1 MGIPPPLSLSDMFD
15 EAEQRLRSELHKPDQ
30 DKPAAVCLEG
40 TNQKA
45 RVQEEAGLTDV
56 TAASDKTTNMT
67 NPGFLTVRANT
78 LVSRVSLVRV
88 GVRLSHSCTTEPPD
102 SLQGHVQ
109 PPGLTLVQSPAQ
121 RLRPHLLYDI
131 IIEVPC
137 TAQSSSAQTQSSF
150 HFSQSAPLP
159 PALLCD
165 WTSSIIRGYK
175 TLQLFRATA
184 QTLQL
189 FRRSGPDQDQDQ
201 DQEVHRLDS
210 GNMAVVS
217 GSYRMVSE
225 EEQALRAKLERL
237 TVKDHGPVFGPCAK
251 LPDHTQQKAKDELN
265 ETDEKRAAAVKEL
278 RTMIKEKAESGD
290 DLNRG
295 VKDTFGE
302 KPDGML
308 VRFIRARKYDVNR
321 AYDLMKGYV
330 RFRKDYPELF
340 ENLTPEAVRSTIEA
354 GYPGILQSRDK
365 YGRVVLL
372 FNIENWDY
380 EEITFDEILR
390 AYCVILEKLLENEET
405 QINGFCIIENFK
417 GFTMQQAS
425 GIKPTELK
433 KMVDML
439 QDSFPARFKAVHFIH
454 QPWYFTTTYN
464 VVKPL
469 MKGKLL
475 ERVFVHGDELENY
488 YKEFDAD
495 ILPSEFDGKGSKYD
509 GKATA
514 AKLFD

>member
-1 MGIPPPLSLSDMFD
+1 
-15 EAEQRLRSELHKPDQ
+15 
-30 DKPAAVCLEG
+30 
-40 TNQKA
+40 
-45 RVQEEAGLTDV
+45 
-56 TAASDKTTNMT
+56 
-67 NPGFLTVRANT
+67 
-78 LVSRVSLVRV
+78 
-88 GVRLSHSCTTEPPD
+88 
-102 SLQGHVQ
+102 
-109 PPGLTLVQSPAQ
+109 
-121 RLRPHLLYDI
+121 
-131 IIEVPC
+131 
-137 TAQSSSAQTQSSF
+137 
-150 HFSQSAPLP
+150 
-159 PALLCD
+159 
-165 WTSSIIRGYK
+165 
-175 TLQLFRATA
+175 
-184 QTLQL
+184 
-189 FRRSGPDQDQDQ
+189 
-201 DQEVHRLDS
+201 
-210 GNMAVVS
+210 MAVVS
-217 GSYRMVSE
+217 GTYRMVSE

-237 TVKDHGPVFGPCAK
+237 TVKDHGPVFGACAS
-251 LPDHTQQKAKDELN
+251 LPDHTKQKAKDELN
-265 ETDEKRAAAVKEL
+265 ETDEKRVAAVKEL
-278 RTMIKEKAESGD
+278 RDMIKEKADGGD
-290 DLNRG
+290 DVAKG
-295 VKDTFGE
+295 VQDTFGE
-302 KPDGML
+302 KPDSL
-308 VRFIRARKYDVNR
+308 LIRFIRARKYDVPR
-321 AYDLMKGYV
+321 AFDLMKGYV

-354 GYPGILQSRDK
+354 GYPGILPSRDK

-469 MKGKLL
+469 MKSKLL